1 MALPDAQTAARNLLE
16 YCGRNDWAGYDPY
29 DALNSGYFDA
39 LPWLNRRLPRLV
51 MTQLLKRSPWN
62 IRPLLRIPKTQNAKG
77 LALMLGSV
85 IKLNRAGVIRNTELI
100 DTLAAKLAEMRSPR
114 QPHWCWGYSF
124 PWQTRTIV
132 VPRGAPNAVC
142 TIFVASALLDLFE
155 YSGDNQYLQM
165 AASAAEYISTLIW
178 TGPGEIASLSYPLA
192 TQQSLIHNANF
203 LGAALLCRVH
213 QHTGDTKFV
222 KPALKLARYSASKQ
236 RPDGSWP
243 YGELPTQHWIDNFH
257 TGYNLSGLRIVG
269 ECLQTSEFEQS
280 IQRGFEF
287 YINHFFTAEAAA
299 KYFHDKTYPIDAHC
313 IAQSILTLIE
323 FKDLNERSVKLAQRV
338 CNWALANMWN
348 ETGFFYYRKLPFMRI
363 KTPYMRWVQA
373 WMLLALSTLAEE
385 TAVMP
390 PQNASKTAEEV
401 VLVS

>member
-1 MALPDAQTAARNLLE
+1 
-16 YCGRNDWAGYDPY
+16 
-29 DALNSGYFDA
+29 
-39 LPWLNRRLPRLV
+39 
-51 MTQLLKRSPWN
+51 
-62 IRPLLRIPKTQNAKG
+62 
-77 LALMLGSV
+77 
-85 IKLNRAGVIRNTELI
+85 
-100 DTLAAKLAEMRSPR
+100 
-114 QPHWCWGYSF
+114 
-124 PWQTRTIV
+124 
-132 VPRGAPNAVC
+132 
-142 TIFVASALLDLFE
+142 
-155 YSGDNQYLQM
+155 
-165 AASAAEYISTLIW
+165 
-178 TGPGEIASLSYPLA
+178 
-192 TQQSLIHNANF
+192 
-203 LGAALLCRVH
+203 
-213 QHTGDTKFV
+213 V